1 MLVAPAGLSGNAF
14 TSHLPR
20 REVSSEEQRLAPY
33 SGVLKLIGRYDR
45 RDGRP
50 AELDCSAPVI
60 SDHLIVANLHCLA
73 GDGRMVPRLSAF
85 AGFRGNRYQREF
97 VPSLLWRGAG
107 SQPGGG
113 DDLVLLGVSDAF
125 PGTIGRFAPETAAT
139 AQLRD
144 AFEFIG
150 YSRDVANGRVL
161 MHAERCYNHPELKR
175 AFPGLIAVECDFVQ
189 NASSAPLFLR
199 LPGPETAYRL
209 VAIVEGGV
217 SRYSGAVPF
226 SAKTANIA
234 IPASRFA
241 AAAAEL
247 ERAIAAG
254 VAPRPIATFT
264 SILNRD

>member
-1 MLVAPAGLSGNAF
+1 MLAAPAELSGNAF

-20 REVSSEEQRLAPY
+20 REVSPEEQGMAPY

-60 SDHLIVANLHCLA
+60 SDHLIVANLHCLV
-73 GDGRMVPRLSAF
+73 GDGRLVPRLSAF
-85 AGFRGNRYQREF
+85 VGFRGNRYQLEF

-107 SQPGGG
+107 SQPGGA
-113 DDLVLLGVSDAF
+113 DDLALLGVSEAF
-125 PGTIGRFAPETAAT
+125 PSTIGRFAPETAAT
-139 AQLRD
+139 ARLSD

-161 MHAERCYNHPELKR
+161 THAERCYNHPELKG

-199 LPGPETAYRL
+199 LSGRETTYRL

-217 SRYSGAVPF
+217 SRYSRAVPF

-234 IPASRFA
+234 IPANRFA
-241 AAAAEL
+241 PVAADL
-247 ERAIAAG
+247 ERAIVMG
-254 VAPRPIATFT
+254 RAPTPIATFA
-264 SILNRD
+264 SIRD